1 LGQGERNIQAVLTK
15 YPGFVNNPNWRGPHA
30 EIGVNDWERDWF
42 TGQTGLAESHGFETE
57 EKK

>member
-1 LGQGERNIQAVLTK
+1 MAWMGRLLTE

-30 EIGVNDWERDWF
+30 EIGVDDRKRHGF
-42 TGQTGLAESHGFETE
+42 TGGLAESHSFETE